1 MRGVAIAWHLGC
13 SIQLGEERVT
23 ATMRVALKLLFIA
36 IVAIAMTSPLLAPS
50 VLTYSGTSTSTHV
63 IPSSTE
69 RPLPYAQPDGP
80 NAPSADDES
89 TTDLY
94 GNDVT
99 AAVARYKLDA
109 TGSLYEAHSPQ
120 TQLAKLGSPKS

>member
-1 MRGVAIAWHLGC
+1 M
-13 SIQLGEERVT
+13 T
-23 ATMRVALKLLFIA
+23 ATTRVALKLVFIA
-36 IVAIAMTSPLLAPS
+36 IATIAMTSPLLAPQ
-50 VLTYSGTSTSTHV
+50 TPTDSGTSTSTRV

-69 RPLPYAQPDGP
+69 RRLPYAQPDA
-80 NAPSADDES
+80 NAPGMDEES

-120 TQLAKLGSPKS
+120 TQMAKLGSPKS

>member
-1 MRGVAIAWHLGC
+1 MAA
-13 SIQLGEERVT
+13 T
-23 ATMRVALKLLFIA
+23 ARVALKPVFVGMIL
-36 IVAIAMTSPLLAPS
+36 IAMTSPLLAPR
-50 VLTYSGTSTSTHV
+50 TPTDSGTSTFIRV

-69 RPLPYAQPDGP
+69 RPLPYAQPDP
-80 NAPSADDES
+80 NAPGTDEES

-120 TQLAKLGSPKS
+120 TQMAKLGSPKS

>member
-1 MRGVAIAWHLGC
+1 VAA
-13 SIQLGEERVT
+13 T
-23 ATMRVALKLLFIA
+23 ARVALKPAFVAMILIA
-36 IVAIAMTSPLLAPS
+36 TTSSLLAPQ
-50 VLTYSGTSTSTHV
+50 TPTNSGTSTAPLV
-63 IPSSTE
+63 IPSSTD

-80 NAPSADDES
+80 NAPGTDEES
-89 TTDLY
+89 TTDFY

-120 TQLAKLGSPKS
+120 TQMAKLGSPKS

>member
-1 MRGVAIAWHLGC
+1 VAA
-13 SIQLGEERVT
+13 T
-23 ATMRVALKLLFIA
+23 ARVALKPVFVAMILIA
-36 IVAIAMTSPLLAPS
+36 TTSPLLAPQ
-50 VLTYSGTSTSTHV
+50 TPTDSGISTSTRV

-80 NAPSADDES
+80 NAPGTDEES

-120 TQLAKLGSPKS
+120 TQMAKLGSPKS

>member
-1 MRGVAIAWHLGC
+1 M
-13 SIQLGEERVT
+13 T
-23 ATMRVALKLLFIA
+23 ATARVALKLVFVA
-36 IVAIAMTSPLLAPS
+36 MMAIALTSPLLAPQPIAPFD
-50 VLTYSGTSTSTHV
+50 SGTSTFTTV
-63 IPSSTE
+63 IPLSTE

-80 NAPSADDES
+80 NAPGTDEES
-89 TTDLY
+89 TTDLF

>member
-1 MRGVAIAWHLGC
+1 M
-13 SIQLGEERVT
+13 T
-23 ATMRVALKLLFIA
+23 ATTPVALKFAFIA
-36 IVAIAMTSPLLAPS
+36 IITIAMTSPLLAPQ
-50 VLTYSGTSTSTHV
+50 TPTDRGTSTSTRV

-80 NAPSADDES
+80 NAPGMDEES

-109 TGSLYEAHSPQ
+109 AGSLYEAHSPQ
-120 TQLAKLGSPKS
+120 TQMAKLGSPKS

>member
-1 MRGVAIAWHLGC
+1 
-13 SIQLGEERVT
+13 VT
-23 ATMRVALKLLFIA
+23 ATTRVALKLVFIA
-36 IVAIAMTSPLLAPS
+36 IATIAMTSPLLAPQTPADS
-50 VLTYSGTSTSTHV
+50 RTSTSTRV

-80 NAPSADDES
+80 NTPGTDEES

-109 TGSLYEAHSPQ
+109 AGSLYEAHSPQ

>member
-1 MRGVAIAWHLGC
+1 MRVLGVEWHLGC
-13 SIQLGEERVT
+13 NIQRGEARVA
-23 ATMRVALKLLFIA
+23 ATKGVALKFVFIA
-36 IVAIAMTSPLLAPS
+36 IVVIAMTSPLLAPQAP
-50 VLTYSGTSTSTHV
+50 TDSGTSTSTPV

-80 NAPSADDES
+80 NAPGMDEES

>member
-1 MRGVAIAWHLGC
+1 VAA
-13 SIQLGEERVT
+13 T
-23 ATMRVALKLLFIA
+23 ARVALKTVVA
-36 IVAIAMTSPLLAPS
+36 IVAMILIATTSPLLAPQPPID
-50 VLTYSGTSTSTHV
+50 SGTSTSTSV
-63 IPSSTE
+63 LPSSTE
-69 RPLPYAQPDGP
+69 RPVPYAQPD
-80 NAPSADDES
+80 APGTDEE
-89 TTDLY
+89 TATDLY

>member
-1 MRGVAIAWHLGC
+1 VA
-13 SIQLGEERVT
+13 
-23 ATMRVALKLLFIA
+23 ATVFVALKTV
-36 IVAIAMTSPLLAPS
+36 VAIIVMILIATTSPLLAPQAPID
-50 VLTYSGTSTSTHV
+50 SGTSTSTSV
-63 IPSSTE
+63 LPSSTE
-69 RPLPYAQPDGP
+69 RAIPYAQPDASGT
-80 NAPSADDES
+80 DEE
-89 TTDLY
+89 TATDLY

>member
-1 MRGVAIAWHLGC
+1 M
-13 SIQLGEERVT
+13 T
-23 ATMRVALKLLFIA
+23 ATMRVALKLVFIA
-36 IVAIAMTSPLLAPS
+36 IVAIAMPSPLLAPS
-50 VLTYSGTSTSTHV
+50 APVYSGTSTFTRV
-63 IPSSTE
+63 IPLSTE

-80 NAPSADDES
+80 NASATDEES

>member
-1 MRGVAIAWHLGC
+1 MA
-13 SIQLGEERVT
+13 
-23 ATMRVALKLLFIA
+23 ATTRVALVPAFVAMMLIA
-36 IVAIAMTSPLLAPS
+36 ITSPLLAPQ
-50 VLTYSGTSTSTHV
+50 TPTDSGTSTSTRV

-69 RPLPYAQPDGP
+69 RPLPYAQPDSY
-80 NAPSADDES
+80 APGTDEES

-120 TQLAKLGSPKS
+120 TQMAKLGSPKS

>member
-1 MRGVAIAWHLGC
+1 MAA
-13 SIQLGEERVT
+13 T
-23 ATMRVALKLLFIA
+23 ARVALWFVV
-36 IVAIAMTSPLLAPS
+36 VAMISIAMTSPVFAPQVS
-50 VLTYSGTSTSTHV
+50 APFYSGISTSAIG

-69 RPLPYAQPDGP
+69 RPLPYAQPGGP
-80 NAPSADDES
+80 NAPGIDEESA
-89 TTDLY
+89 TDLY

>member
-1 MRGVAIAWHLGC
+1 MRVISVAWHFGC
-13 SIQLGEERVT
+13 NVQRGEEKVT
-23 ATMRVALKLLFIA
+23 ATTRVALKFVFIA
-36 IVAIAMTSPLLAPS
+36 TVAIAMTSPLLAPQ
-50 VLTYSGTSTSTHV
+50 TPTDRGTSTSTRV

-69 RPLPYAQPDGP
+69 RRLPYAQPDA
-80 NAPSADDES
+80 NAPGMDEES

>member
-1 MRGVAIAWHLGC
+1 MAAP
-13 SIQLGEERVT
+13 T
-23 ATMRVALKLLFIA
+23 RVAFRFAFI
-36 IVAIAMTSPLLAPS
+36 IPMFSIAAMSSLSAPQLVAPS
-50 VLTYSGTSTSTHV
+50 NMGTSTPIVT
-63 IPSSTE
+63 PSSTE
-69 RPLPYAQPDGP
+69 RPLPYAQPGDANRPGVTG
-80 NAPSADDES
+80 NDDES
-89 TTDLY
+89 VTDLY

>member
-1 MRGVAIAWHLGC
+1 LHSSRAEIRVAAITQ
-13 SIQLGEERVT
+13 I
-23 ATMRVALKLLFIA
+23 ALKLSIVGM
-36 IVAIAMTSPLLAPS
+36 VAIGMSTRVLAP
-50 VLTYSGTSTSTHV
+50 LTTAHEDRGTSTFTTV

-69 RPLPYAQPDGP
+69 RPLPYAQPDDP
-80 NAPSADDES
+80 NAPGIDDES

-99 AAVARYKLDA
+99 AAVARYKLDS